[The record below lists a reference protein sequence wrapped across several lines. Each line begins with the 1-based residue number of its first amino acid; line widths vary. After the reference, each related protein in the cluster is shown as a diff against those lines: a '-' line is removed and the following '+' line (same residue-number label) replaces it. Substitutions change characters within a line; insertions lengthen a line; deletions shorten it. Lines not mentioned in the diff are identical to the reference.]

1 VTAPKC
7 ILVVDDD
14 ETIRDLLDMT
24 LSEEGYEVVAAPNG
38 AAALELVRRARPDVI
53 LLDMKM
59 PVLDG
64 WQFARAYRAA
74 PGPHA
79 PVVVLTAAENA
90 AQRAAE
96 IKADG
101 WIAKPF
107 DLDELLRVIQQHAAP
122 LHGLGSPQER
132 EQLAPLR
139 PASPSWP
146 GSPPSG

>member
-1 VTAPKC
+1 VTSPKRV
-7 ILVVDDD
+7 LVVDDD
-14 ETIRDLLDMT
+14 ETIRDLLVMT

-38 AAALELVRRARPDVI
+38 EAALELLRRARPDVI
-53 LLDMKM
+53 VLDMKM

-64 WQFARAYRAA
+64 WQFARAYREA

-96 IKADG
+96 INADG
-101 WIAKPF
+101 WVAKPF

-122 LHGLGSPQER
+122 PHRLGSP
-132 EQLAPLR
+132 APLHR
-139 PASPSWP
+139 ASPFSP
-146 GSPPSG
+146 GSPPNG